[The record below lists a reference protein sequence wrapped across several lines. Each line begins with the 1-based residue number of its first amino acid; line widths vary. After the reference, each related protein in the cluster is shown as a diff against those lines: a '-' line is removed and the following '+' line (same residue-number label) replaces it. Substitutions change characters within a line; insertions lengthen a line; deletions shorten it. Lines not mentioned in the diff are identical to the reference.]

1 MESRIANC
9 RLLTGALAL
18 MLAGSVAHGADV
30 IDRVLAIVG
39 GAMITLT
46 DVTAARDLGLIAIAD
61 PADADPV
68 RDILPRLID
77 RELILA
83 EVDRYAPPEP
93 SAEAV
98 DAEMLVVRERFATNE
113 AFQTALTRSGI
124 NESHLR
130 ETLRQNLRIQAY
142 LDQRFGTPVFTDDEL
157 GRYYRE
163 HLPAFTRDGTV
174 VPFETARQQVVQ
186 AATAD
191 RRQQLVDEWV
201 AGLRRRTDIIDL
213 SVTQR

>member
-1 MESRIANC
+1 MELQIARC
-9 RLLTGALAL
+9 RLLIVLLA
-18 MLAGSVAHGADV
+18 LAGSVAHASEV

-39 GAMITLT
+39 GTMITLT
-46 DVTAARDLGLIAIAD
+46 DVTAARDLGLIAV
-61 PADADPV
+61 PAAADPV
-68 RDILPRLID
+68 REILPRLID

>member
-1 MESRIANC
+1 MELRITNC
-9 RLLTGALAL
+9 KLLMVALAF
-18 MLAGSVAHGADV
+18 AGSVAHASEV

-46 DVTAARDLGLIAIAD
+46 DVTAARDLGLIAV
-61 PADADPV
+61 PAAADPV
-68 RDILPRLID
+68 REILPRLID

-98 DAEMLVVRERFATNE
+98 DAQMLTVRERFSSDE

-124 NESHLR
+124 NENHLR

-163 HLPAFTRDGTV
+163 HLPAFTRGGTV
-174 VPFETARQQVVQ
+174 VSLEAAREQVVQ
-186 AATAD
+186 AATLD
-191 RRQQLVDEWV
+191 RREQLVDEWV
-201 AGLRRRTDIIDL
+201 GGLRRRSDIIDL
-213 SVTQR
+213 SLTQR